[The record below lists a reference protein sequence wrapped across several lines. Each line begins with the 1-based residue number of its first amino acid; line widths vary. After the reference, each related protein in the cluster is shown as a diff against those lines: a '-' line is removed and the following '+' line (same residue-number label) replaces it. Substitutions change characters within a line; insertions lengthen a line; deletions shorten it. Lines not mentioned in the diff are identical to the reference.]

1 MKRGLNRMP
10 CTLELDRLRAA
21 RGYVFDLDGTLAAGN
36 ARNQALQS
44 KPRAAEL
51 LELLDRRGIP
61 FVIFTNGTVRPVASY
76 VPRLARMNFPVDE
89 SRVMTPSTVAAD
101 YFVRQGYTRI
111 MTLGGEGVWEPL
123 AEAGLEVIH
132 SPARDRGRID
142 AIWVG
147 WYHEFGMADIE
158 AATLAIEDGARLYSA
173 SGTPWFSTRDGRAL
187 GTSMVICG
195 ALEAITGCR
204 AKVLGKPSVEGLQ
217 VAARRLGVPMEEIV
231 VVGDDARLEV
241 VMAHLGGCV
250 SVYID
255 SGVSGADPFA
265 GVPDSE
271 RPHFSLADTGELLDL
286 LVPA

>member
-1 MKRGLNRMP
+1 MSGRVSIP
-10 CTLELDRLRAA
+10 ALERLRRA
-21 RGYVFDLDGTLAAGN
+21 RGFVFDLDGTLAAGD
-36 ARNQALQS
+36 ARNQALQP

-51 LELLDRRGIP
+51 LALLDAREIP

-76 VPRLARMNFPVDE
+76 VPRLAKMDFPVDE

-101 YFVRQGYTRI
+101 YFIRQGLSRI

-123 AEAGLEVIH
+123 VEAGLEVVH
-132 SPARDRGRID
+132 SPTSDPGRVD
-142 AIWVG
+142 AVWVG

-158 AATLAIEDGARLYSA
+158 TATRAIEGGAGLYSA

-195 ALEAITGCR
+195 ALEAITGVR
-204 AKVLGKPSVEGLQ
+204 AKVLGKPSVEGLNT
-217 VAARRLGVPMEEIV
+217 AARRLGVPLEDIV

-255 SGVSGADPFA
+255 SGVSGADPFV
-265 GVPDSE
+265 GVPE
-271 RPHFSLADTGELLDL
+271 AEHPHFSLAHTGELLEL
-286 LVPA
+286 LLAA